1 MFTSNTCVCPP
12 EHVEQHTQQEPYY
25 SQAKLQ
31 EKQQQESE
39 RELDI
44 EMSSA
49 GNPAVRTS
57 VEVDELV
64 EWTKMLNDTD
74 IGS

>member
-39 RELDI
+39 
-44 EMSSA
+44 MSSA